1 MPKKSDD
8 APKSP
13 SSVLDSLAQEALA
26 VAKMARKHNKGL
38 GGDNY
43 YGNKLAQI
51 RAEAT
56 NLVSELSIRTPG
68 DTSALAELVETVFA
82 AATPQKDRLA
92 AVRELSH
99 SLRTKWKETKGTASA
114 PGNELFPMVLISKT
128 ERGYLLTIAKQM
140 NGCFREGWYDAC
152 AVMMRR
158 LVEIAIIEAFEH
170 KGIANKIKDATGNY
184 FQLTELI
191 DRALAETAL
200 KLSRNTKTEL
210 PKLKNLGHRSAHG
223 RYFTAQKPDTE
234 KVEDGIRVVVE
245 ELLTHAGL
253 L

>member
-8 APKSP
+8 APESP
-13 SSVLDSLAQEALA
+13 SSSLDSLAQEALT
-26 VAKMARKHNKGL
+26 VAKKARKHNKSL
-38 GGDNY
+38 NGDNF
-43 YGNKLAQI
+43 YGNKLAQL
-51 RAEAT
+51 RADAT
-56 NLVSELSIRTPG
+56 NAVSELSIRSPG
-68 DTSALAELVETVFA
+68 DTAALAELVESVFA
-82 AATPQKDRLA
+82 AATPHKDRLV

-99 SLRTKWKETKGTASA
+99 SLRTKWKETKGAASA

-128 ERGYLLTIAKQM
+128 RRGYLLTIGKQM

-170 KGIANKIKDATGNY
+170 KHIADKIKDANGNY
-184 FQLTELI
+184 FPLTELI
-191 DRALAETAL
+191 DRALAEAAL
-200 KLSRNTKTEL
+200 KLSRNTITEL
-210 PKLKNLGHRSAHG
+210 PKLKTLGHRSAHG
-223 RYFTAQKPDTE
+223 HYFTAQKPDIE
-234 KVEDGIRVVVE
+234 KVEDGVRVVVE

>member
-8 APKSP
+8 APDSP
-13 SSVLDSLAQEALA
+13 SSILDSLAQDALS
-26 VAKMARKHNKGL
+26 VAKKARKHSKSL
-38 GGDNY
+38 HGDNF
-43 YGNKLAQI
+43 YGNKLAQL
-51 RAEAT
+51 RANAT
-56 NLVSELSIRTPG
+56 NAVLELSIRSPG
-68 DTSALAELVETVFA
+68 DTAALAELVESVFA

-92 AVRELSH
+92 AIRELSY
-99 SLRTKWKETKGTASA
+99 SLRTKWKEAKGAVSA

-128 ERGYLLTIAKQM
+128 KRGYLLTIAKQM

-158 LVEIAIIEAFEH
+158 LVEIAIIETFEH
-170 KGIANKIKDATGNY
+170 KGITNKIKDASGNY

-191 DRALAETAL
+191 DRASAEAGL
-200 KLSRNTKTEL
+200 KLSRNTKAEL

-223 RYFTAQKPDTE
+223 RYFTAQKTDIE
-234 KVEDGIRVVVE
+234 KVEDGVRVVVE
-245 ELLTHAGL
+245 ELLTHARL